1 MAKLQPWHKII
12 TPREDLRDGKPLD
25 AAEFAVHLDK
35 VRTGQAPLDY
45 GKPDRFFDRTYLT
58 GTLCD
63 MAAQVVRRLS
73 GKVTET
79 SAVFNMATQF
89 GGGKTHAL
97 ALLYH
102 LTKGGASANKWQGVP
117 KILEQAG
124 ITSVPDNCAVAV
136 FVGTE
141 FDSLV
146 GRGGKDGTPFRRTPW
161 GEIAFQ
167 LGGEDAFSIVSKH
180 DEQFIEPKGDVI
192 DAFIPKDR
200 PCLILMDEII
210 NYVSTYRDQGYHN
223 KLYNF
228 VHALSETIRGR
239 DNTALVVSIPKSE
252 LNYTDR
258 DEQDQQRFKNM
269 LDRLGKAVVM
279 SVEAETA
286 EIIRRRL
293 FEWEPKAVSQEGKV
307 LLSKDAVA
315 ACREYASW
323 TQEHRQQIPQWF
335 PIDHAQ
341 SVYEATYPFHP
352 AVLSV
357 FERKWQE
364 MPRFQQTRGIL
375 RLLALWVSEAYSE
388 SWKSNRADTM
398 IGLGSAPLDNP
409 LFRTALLEQLGEQRL
424 EGVITTDIC
433 GKRESHAVRL
443 DAEATDTIKKAQLH
457 KRIATAIFFESNGG
471 QARNE
476 ASVPEVRL
484 ASSDPD
490 LDIGN
495 VETVLDALYS
505 SCYYLEA
512 KGNQYRFTTK
522 ENLNKRFADRSANV
536 NSTHIEESVRE
547 EIQKAFPGMDGLE
560 QVFFPEKSGQIQDRP
575 VVTMVIMP
583 PDQSGQNNS
592 MLFQQVEKMT
602 REHGQS
608 ARTYKNALIWVVPD
622 SSSFLANEAR
632 KLLAWE
638 DIQNEALSLD
648 EAQARQL
655 DLSLK
660 KANRDL
666 REAVWRTYNK
676 IMLLGA
682 DNTLRTI
689 DLGMPTSSAAESMT
703 RYVINVLR
711 QSDEIETDSPS
722 PRLLLKNWP
731 PTLVEWSTKS
741 VRDAFFASPLF
752 PRLLN
757 PLAVKATIARGA
769 EEGLLAYV
777 GKLPS
782 GEYDPF
788 VYKNPFASADVE
800 ISDDTYVIKGEE
812 AERHLTPPVLTKL
825 VLEPAQAQLKSG
837 TKQTFVAKGLDQ
849 HDREIDTGPIEWTA
863 TGGEVGKDGVF
874 EAGEHEGG
882 FFVTASA
889 GDISQMA
896 SVNIAKQLE
905 LVPPKQQEL
914 SKQRRSLVWSGEVA
928 PQKWM
933 NFYTKVLTKY
943 VQSGELKIRITFEA
957 NPSGG
962 VTEQQIEE
970 TKAAL
975 RELGLNDDLNQQ
987 D

>member
-1 MAKLQPWHKII
+1 MARLQPWYKAV
-12 TPREDLRDGKPLD
+12 TPREDLREGKPLE
-25 AAEFAVHLDK
+25 ASEFAVHLDK

-63 MAAQVVRRLS
+63 MAAQVIRRLS
-73 GKVTET
+73 GKTTET
-79 SAVFNMATQF
+79 SAIFNMATQF

-102 LTKGGASANKWQGVP
+102 LARGGPNAHKWQGVS

-124 ITSVPDNCAVAV
+124 VTSVPNNCAVAV

-141 FDSLV
+141 FDSLT
-146 GRGGKDGTPFRRTPW
+146 GRGGIDNTPLRKTPW

-167 LGGEDAFSIVSKH
+167 LGGEGAFSIVSTH

-192 DAFIPKDR
+192 DAFIPRDR

-228 VHALSETIRGR
+228 IHALSETIRGR
-239 DNTALVVSIPKSE
+239 DNTVMVVSVPKSE

-279 SVEAETA
+279 SVEAETS

-293 FEWEPKAVSQEGKV
+293 FEWDNKAVSQEGRV
-307 LLSKDAVA
+307 LLSKDAAA
-315 ACREYASW
+315 ACREYAKW

-335 PIDHAQ
+335 PIDYAQ
-341 SVYEATYPFHP
+341 SAFEATYPFHP

-388 SWKSNRADTM
+388 AWKSNRSDTL

-433 GKRESHAVRL
+433 GRRESNAMRL
-443 DAEATDTIKKAQLH
+443 DAEATDTIRKSQLH
-457 KRIATAIFFESNGG
+457 KRVATAIFFESNGG
-471 QARNE
+471 QTRNE

-484 ASSDPD
+484 AISDPD

-505 SCYYLEA
+505 SCYYLEV

-522 ENLNKRFADRSANV
+522 ENLNKRYADRSATV
-536 NSTHIEESVRE
+536 SSVHIEERIGE
-547 EIQKAFPGMDGLE
+547 EIRKAFPSMDGLE
-560 QVFFPEKSGQIQDRP
+560 RVFFPEKSGQIQDRP
-575 VVTMVIMP
+575 VVTLVILSP
-583 PDQSGQNNS
+583 TQSSHSNS
-592 MLFQQVEKMT
+592 MLIQQIEKMT

-608 ARTYKNALIWVVPD
+608 ARTYKNALIWIVPD
-622 SSSFLANEAR
+622 SASFLATEAR

-638 DIQNEALSLD
+638 DIHNDALSLD

-676 IMLLGA
+676 IMLLGP
-682 DNTLRTI
+682 DNTLRTT

-722 PRLLLKNWP
+722 PRLLLQKWP
-731 PTLVEWSTKS
+731 PALAEWSIKS

-752 PRLLN
+752 PRLLD
-757 PLAVKATIARGA
+757 PSSVKATIARGVT
-769 EEGLLAYV
+769 EGLLAYV

-788 VYKNPFASADVE
+788 IFKRPLGPTDVE
-800 ISDDTYVIKGEE
+800 ISDDTYVLKGEE
-812 AERHLTPPVLTKL
+812 AENHLKPPTLTKL
-825 VLEPAQAQLKSG
+825 VLQPAQAQLKSG

-849 HDREIDTGPIEWTA
+849 HGQEIDTGHVEWTA
-863 TGGEVGKDGVF
+863 TGGQIDKAGVF
-874 EAGEHEGG
+874 EAGEDEGN

-889 GDISQMA
+889 RGVLQTA
-896 SVNIAKQLE
+896 SIYIAKQLGFD
-905 LVPPKQQEL
+905 PPE
-914 SKQRRSLVWSGEVA
+914 QRKPPGEKHGLRWSGEVA

-933 NFYTKVLTKY
+933 NFYTKILTKY
-943 VQSGELKIRITFEA
+943 VHGGELRLRVTFEA
-957 NPSGG
+957 NPPEG
-962 VTEQQIEE
+962 VTDQQVEE

-975 RELGLNDDLNQQ
+975 RELGLNDDLTPQG
-987 D
+987 